1 MKKWAPFAAT
11 FFIFLW
17 IASFLIYPGGLE
29 SQTSQTLSGN
39 WLLAKSVAPKSD
51 RLSMKKFVT
60 AQANFVLYLPEGWSA
75 KEGTQSGYRTLFVTD
90 AQNLYEASLFYGI
103 SPEGNNVTALAKTFV
118 SGIGRQFPDLQLGN
132 VLVSPDKSRITFE
145 GTFTLPQKGKRE
157 FRTWVSVSGGSFIY
171 SGIEAPEGKLAEV
184 RQSLL
189 TILAN
194 VRILKGSFSEGGPP
208 KVSFAPRRLKDGSA
222 SFQAPHDWAIQD
234 FGKTSFVAQ
243 APNGSY
249 SFIAANVGVVDP
261 RLQVKVPGAT
271 VSPYLPPHRAM
282 QFLTSQ
288 QRLASDMR
296 FLEVIP
302 RQDLAQQMG
311 RVYTAGPVTTEEFV
325 YTFTAQ
331 GRPNKGYTFGTSF
344 GSRLGTNWNFWHI
357 TVAALTEFFDPFV
370 PHFVTMIQS
379 YKIDDQY
386 AAHYISQG
394 IARLRQLQQQT
405 SQMVTRNAQEIRQM
419 MQAAYDERQKSMEY
433 IDYQRSNYIRG
444 QQDWI
449 STVEGGTLYHT
460 DSWGT
465 KNTATGEYWE
475 GQPYNYVN
483 FKGDNPKYR
492 EQMAPIDRRELWER
506 HIQK

>member
-1 MKKWAPFAAT
+1 
-11 FFIFLW
+11 
-17 IASFLIYPGGLE
+17 
-29 SQTSQTLSGN
+29 
-39 WLLAKSVAPKSD
+39 
-51 RLSMKKFVT
+51 
-60 AQANFVLYLPEGWSA
+60 
-75 KEGTQSGYRTLFVTD
+75 
-90 AQNLYEASLFYGI
+90 
-103 SPEGNNVTALAKTFV
+103 
-118 SGIGRQFPDLQLGN
+118 
-132 VLVSPDKSRITFE
+132 
-145 GTFTLPQKGKRE
+145 
-157 FRTWVSVSGGSFIY
+157 
-171 SGIEAPEGKLAEV
+171 
-184 RQSLL
+184 
-189 TILAN
+189 
-194 VRILKGSFSEGGPP
+194 
-208 KVSFAPRRLKDGSA
+208 
-222 SFQAPHDWAIQD
+222 
-234 FGKTSFVAQ
+234 
-243 APNGSY
+243 
-249 SFIAANVGVVDP
+249 
-261 RLQVKVPGAT
+261 
-271 VSPYLPPHRAM
+271 
-282 QFLTSQ
+282 
-288 QRLASDMR
+288 
-296 FLEVIP
+296 
-302 RQDLAQQMG
+302 MG

-405 SQMVTRNAQEIRQM
+405 SQMVTRNAQEIHQM

-449 STVEGGTLYHT
+449 TTVEGGTLYHT